1 MKVNYCIDCAWMDQE
16 HFTLKELANER
27 WGYCRKHKP
36 VVYQIKGDKWWYG
49 GWPLVDIN
57 DRCGEFRPKEG

>member
-1 MKVNYCIDCAWMDQE
+1 MKKCRECAWFDQE
-16 HFTLKELANER
+16 HFSLEELNNPR

-36 VVYQIKGDKWWYG
+36 VVYQVERSKWWYG

-57 DRCGEFRPKEG
+57 DTCGELRVKES